1 MSGALERREL
11 ISSHIPFDQ
20 QSCIGQSFKKFPEL
34 ASMSTNGKL
43 EWDFFKNDISG
54 EAVSKARARLT
65 EVFPQSDYFTP
76 AKIFVERE
84 RLARAKDERGVQL
97 KKLAEN
103 QNVLH
108 ETMRQQSLLVAVI
121 DREMM
126 EKAMQSNDYVL
137 NKYGWDILN
146 FNLPLD
152 YWLVIKGDDQI
163 CTLYDFN
170 SLFASYPREIREI
183 VIQDR
188 ADWLEES
195 IIDNTQS
202 HLIMHRSTPQEYLQ
216 FDNVEEKL
224 LAEDDIT
231 GALTDLKFVFNFLK
245 GVEDNESLDFHL
257 RVRKYFREVK
267 AKIFGSDDS
276 PSMWDYINHLSSCA
290 GLSEETRSAYNE
302 LLLVYRELYY
312 RLEDELKEGFDE
324 RIIEIPDFCQNPY
337 CLTEEGLGSTQEEVE
352 ETQINIILERRKDFK
367 QFL

>member
-146 FNLPLD
+146 FN
-152 YWLVIKGDDQI
+152 
-163 CTLYDFN
+163 
-170 SLFASYPREIREI
+170 
-183 VIQDR
+183 
-188 ADWLEES
+188 
-195 IIDNTQS
+195 
-202 HLIMHRSTPQEYLQ
+202 
-216 FDNVEEKL
+216 
-224 LAEDDIT
+224 
-231 GALTDLKFVFNFLK
+231 
-245 GVEDNESLDFHL
+245 
-257 RVRKYFREVK
+257 
-267 AKIFGSDDS
+267 
-276 PSMWDYINHLSSCA
+276 
-290 GLSEETRSAYNE
+290 
-302 LLLVYRELYY
+302 
-312 RLEDELKEGFDE
+312 
-324 RIIEIPDFCQNPY
+324 
-337 CLTEEGLGSTQEEVE
+337 
-352 ETQINIILERRKDFK
+352 
-367 QFL
+367 